1 MERGRMEYRT
11 MSSELFDDLQARG
24 LVHTSSEGVRDF
36 LAAGPVTAY
45 LGVDPTGDSLHV
57 GHLVAV
63 LALARLQRAGHRP
76 LALVGGGTGM
86 IGDPSGKS
94 AERPLLTRAQVEA
107 NVAALRAQLERFLD
121 FTGPAAARVVDNHD
135 WLGGLGVIEFL
146 RDVGKHFTVNYMLAK
161 DSVARR
167 LDSEAGLSVTEF
179 AYSLLQAFDFGVLH
193 DRFGCTLQIGG
204 SDQWGNITSGIE
216 LIRRTRGRS
225 VHGIVLPLLTN
236 AAGTK
241 FGKTEGGAVWLDPD
255 RTSPFRF
262 FQFWLNT
269 DDRDVERNLK
279 TFTFLPLDEIAG
291 VMTEH
296 AENPAARAA
305 QRRLASIVT
314 RMVHGDDGLARAE
327 RATGVLFGSVAAQEL
342 PAAELL
348 DVFADVPSTEVPR
361 TRLEGEGIG
370 VVDILA
376 DAGVAASRG
385 EARRLI
391 AGGGVSLNGARVT
404 SPDLRVRAEDAID
417 GQVLLLRKGKKE
429 NRVVRLV
436 G

>member
-1 MERGRMEYRT
+1 
-11 MSSELFDDLQARG
+11 MSTNTGFFFDDLQARG
-24 LVHTSSEGVRDF
+24 LVHASSEGVRDF

-45 LGVDPTGDSLHV
+45 IGFDPTADSLHV
-57 GHLVAV
+57 GHLVQVMA
-63 LALARLQRAGHRP
+63 AARLQRAGHRP

-94 AERPLLTRAQVEA
+94 VERPLLTRAQVEA
-107 NVAALRAQLERFLD
+107 NVAGIRGPLERFLD
-121 FTGPAAARVVDNHD
+121 FDGPAAAQVVDNHE
-135 WLGGLGVIEFL
+135 WLGGLGLIEFL

-167 LDSEAGLSVTEF
+167 LDSEVGLSITEF
-179 AYSLLQAFDFGVLH
+179 AYSLLQAYDFAVLS

-204 SDQWGNITSGIE
+204 SDQWGNITSGME
-216 LIRRTRGRS
+216 LIRRTRGRPA
-225 VHGIVLPLLTN
+225 HGIVQPLLTN
-236 AAGTK
+236 ASGTK
-241 FGKTEGGAVWLDPD
+241 FGKTEGGAVWLDAE

-262 FQFWLNT
+262 FQFWLNA
-269 DDRDVERNLK
+269 DDRDVERYLK
-279 TFTFLPLDEIAG
+279 TFTFLSLDAIAA
-291 VMTEH
+291 VMAEH
-296 AENPAARAA
+296 APAPAARTA
-305 QRRLASIVT
+305 QRRLAAEVT
-314 RMVHGDDGLARAE
+314 RRVHGPGGLARAE

-348 DVFADVPSTEVPR
+348 DVFSDVPSTHVPR
-361 TRLEGEGIG
+361 TRLEGEGMG

-391 AGGGVSLNGARVT
+391 AGGGVSLNGVRVT
-404 SPDLRVRAEDAID
+404 SPDQRVRAEDAID
-417 GQVLLLRKGKKE
+417 GQVLVLRKGKKE
-429 NRVVRLV
+429 NRVIRLV

>member
-1 MERGRMEYRT
+1 
-11 MSSELFDDLQARG
+11 MSSDFFDDLQARG
-24 LVHTSSEGVRDF
+24 LVHASSEGVRDF

-45 LGVDPTGDSLHV
+45 VGFDPTADSLHV
-57 GHLVAV
+57 GHLVQV
-63 LALARLQRAGHRP
+63 MSLARLQRAGHRP

-107 NVAALRAQLERFLD
+107 NVNAIRAQLERFLD
-121 FTGPAAARVVDNHD
+121 FTGPSAAQVLDNHH
-135 WLGGLGVIEFL
+135 WLGGLGLIEFL

-161 DSVARR
+161 DSVSRR

-179 AYSLLQAFDFGVLH
+179 AYSLLQAQDFAVLH

-204 SDQWGNITSGIE
+204 SDQWGNITSGME

-225 VHGIVLPLLTN
+225 VHGIVLPLLTT
-236 AAGTK
+236 ASGAK
-241 FGKTEGGAVWLDPD
+241 FGKSEGNAVWLDAD

-269 DDRDVERNLK
+269 DDRDVERNLR
-279 TFTFLPLDEIAG
+279 TFTFLPLDEVAE
-291 VMTEH
+291 VMAEH
-296 AENPAARAA
+296 ARNPAARTA

-348 DVFADVPSTEVPR
+348 DVFADVPSTDVPR
-361 TRLEGEGIG
+361 TRLQGEGMG

-391 AGGGVSLNGARVT
+391 AGGGVSLNGARIT

-436 G
+436 GG

>member
-1 MERGRMEYRT
+1 MN
-11 MSSELFDDLQARG
+11 SNFFDDLQARG
-24 LVHTSSEGVRDF
+24 LVHASSEGVRDF

-45 LGVDPTGDSLHV
+45 VGFDPTADSLHV
-57 GHLVAV
+57 GHLVQV
-63 LALARLQRAGHRP
+63 LAAARLQRAGHRP

-94 AERPLLTRAQVEA
+94 AERPLLTRAQVQA
-107 NVAALRAQLERFLD
+107 NVDALRGQLERFLD
-121 FTGPAAARVVDNHD
+121 FSGPNAAQVLDNHD
-135 WLGGLGVIEFL
+135 WLGGLGLIEFL

-167 LDSEAGLSVTEF
+167 LETEGGLSVTEF
-179 AYSLLQAFDFGVLH
+179 AYSLLQAYDFAVLS

-216 LIRRTRGRS
+216 LIRRTRGKS
-225 VHGIVLPLLTN
+225 VHGIVLPLLTT
-236 AAGTK
+236 ASGAK
-241 FGKTEGGAVWLDPD
+241 FGKSEGNAVWLDPH

-279 TFTFLPLDEIAG
+279 TFTFLGQDEVG
-291 VMTEH
+291 EVMAEH
-296 AENPAARAA
+296 AGNPAARAA
-305 QRRLASIVT
+305 QRRLAAEVT

-348 DVFADVPSTEVPR
+348 DVFADVPSTDVPR
-361 TRLEGEGIG
+361 TALQGDGMG

>member
-1 MERGRMEYRT
+1 
-11 MSSELFDDLQARG
+11 MSTDFFDDLQARG
-24 LVHTSSEGVRDF
+24 MVHAASEGVRDF
-36 LAAGPVTAY
+36 LAAGTVTAY
-45 LGVDPTGDSLHV
+45 AGFDPTADSLHV

-63 LALARLQRAGHRP
+63 LALARLQRAGGRP

-86 IGDPSGKS
+86 VGDPSGKN

-107 NVAALRAQLERFLD
+107 NVAALRGQLERFMD
-121 FTGPAAARVVDNHD
+121 FSGTNAAQVIDNHE
-135 WLGGLGVIEFL
+135 WLGGLGLIEFL

-167 LDSEAGLSVTEF
+167 LETEGGLSVTEF
-179 AYSLLQAFDFGVLH
+179 AYSLLQAYDFAVLS
-193 DRFGCTLQIGG
+193 DRFGCGLQIGG

-216 LIRRTRGRS
+216 LIRRTRGRA

-241 FGKTEGGAVWLDPD
+241 FGKTEGGAVWLDPH

-269 DDRDVERNLK
+269 DDRDVARNLK
-279 TFTFLPLDEIAG
+279 TFTFLSLDEIG
-291 VMTEH
+291 DVMAEH
-296 AENPAARAA
+296 ARNPAARSA
-305 QRRLASIVT
+305 QRRLAVEVT

-348 DVFADVPSTEVPR
+348 DVFSDVPSMDVPR

-376 DAGVAASRG
+376 DAGVAASKG

-404 SPDLRVRAEDAID
+404 SPELRVRAEDAID